1 MITVHRIACLVIQIS
16 NVRGF
21 PLKSVDVFSLLIGV
35 FMMSRRQLIHHFS
48 QSSPFESLPHF
59 KSAKI
64 CRWLLV
70 WMYKV
75 DVLYLMFCVF
85 PVDKIWLNSP
95 WSITYYLLMFLDHI
109 LRANSWNCVKRYS
122 DLSSRIS
129 EHCFQIWLVTCETF
143 VFAGRAPVD
152 FFSEGIDTDASR
164 YTSIYV
170 IIASLI
176 FNANLF
182 IARCYVPS
190 YTLHSARTKQPSK
203 AASANKPTGRGFI
216 PGALIS
222 NILVSYSEIIHDFLI
237 FLDFSIISFFGVWVW
252 KNYIFSELCA
262 LMMPFH
268 TMSILIALRTRKLS
282 KSLHSRH

>member
-1 MITVHRIACLVIQIS
+1 MEKEVDQYQIHQS
-16 NVRGF
+16 MMGISRED
-21 PLKSVDVFSLLIGV
+21 LKSGS
-35 FMMSRRQLIHHFS
+35 
-48 QSSPFESLPHF
+48 
-59 KSAKI
+59 
-64 CRWLLV
+64 
-70 WMYKV
+70 
-75 DVLYLMFCVF
+75 
-85 PVDKIWLNSP
+85 LNSP

-176 FNANLF
+176 FNVDMPQDCPTAFLRWLTGKLVYSPLLR
-182 IARCYVPS
+182 AL
-190 YTLHSARTKQPSK
+190 LHSTFSEDQAGFELRHSSRAELRWKPSK
-203 AASANKPTGRGFI
+203 AASANKPTGRGEVCVDAEFRTYLQAGFI

-222 NILVSYSEIIHDFLI
+222 NILVSYSEIIHDFLELQI

-252 KNYIFSELCA
+252 KNYIFSEVRDPFLLLLLLCCLLIFAMLAA
-262 LMMPFH
+262 LCPDDAIPYDVH
-268 TMSILIALRTRKLS
+268 PHCAENKKT
-282 KSLHSRH
+282 